1 MSGAASSG
9 TDYEYRAMTRTFVN
23 RHWLKSN
30 WVLLIAICFLAV
42 LVVSALIAPHLLAT
56 DPLAMNPSQRLKP
69 PSSAHWFGT
78 DGYGRDVFART
89 IYGGRVSLLVG
100 ISVAVLASV
109 AGAVIGILAGYL
121 SLLDRFIM
129 RVMDGIMSIPGIV
142 LAVALMALFRASVM
156 TVVIAIMIPEIPR
169 VARLVRSMVLT
180 IREQEYI
187 QAAIV
192 SGSGLS
198 RILLRHVL
206 PNTAGPLAVQA
217 TFVCASAILLEAYLS
232 FLGVGLP
239 QDVPTWGNIMSAGRT
254 SVQIAFWSIF
264 YPGIVLALAILS
276 INVIGDSIRDIYDPR
291 ARS

>member
-1 MSGAASSG
+1 MSQVGVISSDS
-9 TDYEYRAMTRTFVN
+9 TMVKISIN
-23 RHWLKSN
+23 WHWVRNN
-30 WVLLIAICFLAV
+30 WILLIAILFLCA
-42 LVVSALIAPHLLAT
+42 LVMMAALAPYFVT
-56 DPLAMNPSQRLKP
+56 VDPLAMNPSQRLKP
-69 PSSAHWFGT
+69 PSLQHWFGT
-78 DGYGRDVFART
+78 DSYGRDVFART

-100 ISVAVLASV
+100 ISVAVLASIV
-109 AGAVIGILAGYL
+109 GAFIGIIAGYIAL
-121 SLLDRFIM
+121 IDKIVM

-142 LAVALMALFRASVM
+142 LAVALMALFKASVL

-187 QAAIV
+187 QAAVV
-192 SGSGLS
+192 SGSGLG
-198 RILLRHVL
+198 RILFRHVL

-239 QDVPTWGNIMSAGRT
+239 QDIPTWGNIMSAGRL

-264 YPGIVLALAILS
+264 YPGLVLALAILS
-276 INVIGDSIRDIYDPR
+276 INIIGDSIRDIYDPR
-291 ARS
+291 ART